1 MDNVTEADFF
11 GNDRCSDP
19 VMSKRRRTS
28 SVASRGQDEE
38 SGEADT
44 TPEPARKKKKLDPV
58 STDILLQGI
67 FYLFVWQNKLCIR

>member
-1 MDNVTEADFF
+1 
-11 GNDRCSDP
+11 
-19 VMSKRRRTS
+19 MSKRRRTS

-38 SGEADT
+38 SVEADN

-67 FYLFVWQNKLCIR
+67 FYFFVWQNK